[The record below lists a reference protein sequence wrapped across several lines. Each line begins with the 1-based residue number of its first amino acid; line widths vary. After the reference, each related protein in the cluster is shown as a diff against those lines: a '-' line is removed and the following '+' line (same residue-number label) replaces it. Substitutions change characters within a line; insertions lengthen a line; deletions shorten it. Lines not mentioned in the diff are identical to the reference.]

1 MNTKSRPTCP
11 ICSALRTRKYAPFC
25 SARCAD
31 RDLANWLN
39 GQYAI
44 PATVDDDDSF
54 EEPADYDEIETSGQS
69 GSDSI
74 H

>member
-1 MNTKSRPTCP
+1 VNTKSSPTCP
-11 ICSALRTRKYAPFC
+11 ICSALSTRKYSPFC

-44 PATVDDDDSF
+44 QAADDDEYSS
-54 EEPADYDEIETSGQS
+54 EEPPDYDQIETRGQS